1 MADGGQSGTGLVP
14 PGGTGPGGALERASA
29 MAGDLRGRFLAMSPG
44 RRKWMGSSALLIA
57 AICAGMV
64 WYAGKTD
71 WRVLFSGL
79 DAKDTQQ
86 IAQELSAAGIA
97 YQMTEDGSG
106 VEVGADQVEKARMEV
121 ATKGMPQSGRMGFE
135 LFDKPNWV
143 GSEFDEK
150 VNQNLVVP
158 GSAASTSTT
167 SAGLQIGLGTKSTA
181 SEVIMTQGDFNQ
193 TGNTLDLAI
202 QGAGFFQVQLPNGTL
217 GYTRDGN
224 FNMNNAGTVVDS
236 NGNQLLPAL
245 TIPANATSVTIS
257 QYGVVTATL
266 PGQTVS
272 SQLGTIQLATFP
284 NPGGLNSLGGNLLQ
298 PTSSSGNAITDVP
311 GGSSGMGTLQQGYL
325 ENSNVDVVAEFVNMI
340 LAQRAYESNSKVVHV
355 ADDMYSQINN
365 MVR

>member
-1 MADGGQSGTGLVP
+1 MADELKAPTGLASVAGVGS
-14 PGGTGPGGALERASA
+14 GGTLEKITTLARETHGRYIA
-29 MAGDLRGRFLAMSPG
+29 MPPA
-44 RRKWMGSSALLIA
+44 RRNQIAVAALLMA
-57 AICAGMV
+57 ALCAGMA
-64 WYAGKTD
+64 WYAGRAD
-71 WRVLFSGL
+71 WRILFSGL

-97 YQMTEDGSG
+97 FQLTADSSG
-106 VEVGADQVEKARMEV
+106 IEVEADQIEKARMEI
-121 ATKGMPQSGRMGFE
+121 AAKGMPQSGRMGFE

-150 VNQNLVVP
+150 VNQNMVQP
-158 GSAASTSTT
+158 GSAASTSTI

-217 GYTRDGN
+217 AYTRNGN
-224 FNMNNAGTVVDS
+224 FSMNNAGTVVDS
-236 NGNQLLPAL
+236 HGDQLLPSL
-245 TIPANATSVTIS
+245 TIPANAISVTIS
-257 QYGVVTATL
+257 EYGVVSATL
-266 PGQTVS
+266 PGQTVA
-272 SQLGTIQLATFP
+272 SQLGAIQLATFP

-298 PTSSSGNAITDVP
+298 PTSSSGNAITDTP

-325 ENSNVDVVAEFVNMI
+325 EGSNVDVVAEFVNMI

-355 ADDMYSQINN
+355 ADDMYQQING